1 MNPEPASILLIR
13 LKGIGEVVMS
23 LSVVEQL
30 RRRWPGARIDFVVEA
45 PNEQLLQ
52 ADPRIGKVYL
62 FDKKRWRKEGGVR
75 CAASFL
81 RFLRDLRRE
90 RYDLAI
96 DLHGVPRSQWLARA
110 AVANQR
116 LARKSGYVS
125 DRFFTDPIDFRQPGR
140 HNLEL
145 LNEFPRRLGI
155 ADPPPAPQVSI
166 APEARQS
173 AQDWLQQR
181 QMIGAPII
189 GLHPGAVSRDPW
201 PPEEYIRLGR
211 LLTEKAS
218 AKAVVTAG
226 PEEAELARRIAGE
239 IGPGRAEAAVFGN
252 LLELAALLEACS
264 VYIAG
269 DTGPMHLAAAVGTP
283 VVAIFI
289 GLSDPVRSGP
299 YGDRHFVFHEFEGTG
314 REPFCPHRR
323 YRGAIQAN
331 EVFEKV
337 VEVLNQRQSAPVNQA
352 VGK

>member
-30 RRRWPGARIDFVVEA
+30 HRRWPGARIDFVVEA
-45 PNEQLLQ
+45 PNEQLLR

-62 FDKKRWRKEGGVR
+62 FDKKRWRKEGGWR

-110 AVANQR
+110 AVTNQR

-155 ADPPPAPQVSI
+155 AGPPPVPQVSI
-166 APEARQS
+166 AADARQS
-173 AQDWLQQR
+173 AQDWLKQR
-181 QMIGAPII
+181 QMIGTPII

-218 AKAVVTAG
+218 ANAVVTAG

-264 VYIAG
+264 VYVAG

-299 YGDRHFVFHEFEGTG
+299 YGDRHFVFHEFKGTG

-337 VEVLNQRQSAPVNQA
+337 VEVLNQRRSASVNQA